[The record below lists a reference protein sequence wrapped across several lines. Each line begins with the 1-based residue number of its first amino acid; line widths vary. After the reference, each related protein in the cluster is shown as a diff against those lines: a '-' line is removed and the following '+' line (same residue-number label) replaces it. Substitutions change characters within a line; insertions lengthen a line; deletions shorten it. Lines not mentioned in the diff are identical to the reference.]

1 MNQKFRC
8 KQQVFG
14 SHGNKENRANSLEA
28 CLAMDGVKKKAG
40 SEILWKERKQWRRLR
55 LKG

>member
-40 SEILWKERKQWRRLR
+40 SEILWKE
-55 LKG
+55 